1 MQYNDSLLTNING
14 TRFLIPI
21 REFGIKNSCL
31 ALKLDKITLSLL
43 QNEKDAGKPVKS
55 EQNCNLKG
63 LCQKMFGPLL
73 FCKKHY
79 LAHINMSKEKLFVSL
94 SILQKYL
101 RNLLAHVVVV
111 HADIV

>member
-1 MQYNDSLLTNING
+1 
-14 TRFLIPI
+14 
-21 REFGIKNSCL
+21 
-31 ALKLDKITLSLL
+31 
-43 QNEKDAGKPVKS
+43 
-55 EQNCNLKG
+55 
-63 LCQKMFGPLL
+63 MFGPLL

-111 HADIV
+111 HADIVWAQLLTMYDDTMFELSCWLLYEWAEEYL